1 MKNLLISV
9 MGWVKKKLFYILLIP
24 FIFLLGFGAGSFHT
38 FVTSEIELIN
48 QHYVNLAE
56 KARRMEYEVI
66 IQRQQNIIR
75 DQQMT
80 LDSIKK
86 WMENE
91 GLIPKTRS
99 EASYTNLSL

>member
-1 MKNLLISV
+1 MKNLLRSV
-9 MGWVKKKLFYILLIP
+9 WGWIKKNLFYVLLIP
-24 FIFLLGFGAGSFHT
+24 FIFLLGFGAGSFHV

-48 QHYVNLAE
+48 QHHINLAE

-75 DQQMT
+75 DQQGT

-91 GLIPKTRS
+91 GLLPKTRS
-99 EASYTNLSL
+99 EA

>member
-1 MKNLLISV
+1 MKNLLRPIRE
-9 MGWVKKKLFYILLIP
+9 WVKKYLFYILLIP
-24 FIFLLGFGAGSFHT
+24 FIFLLGFAAGSFHT
-38 FVTSEIELIN
+38 FVTSELELIN
-48 QHYVNLAE
+48 QHHVNLEE

-66 IQRQQNIIR
+66 IESQQNIIR